1 MGRNLEGKCRQCR
14 REGIRLYLKGERC
27 YGDKCAIEKRGYAPG
42 EHGQSRRT
50 KLTPYGQQL
59 REKQKARRIYG
70 IMERQFRNYFH
81 VAERKIGVT
90 GEILLQLL
98 ETRLDNLVYRLGI
111 APSRNAARQLVLHGH
126 IGVNGRR
133 VDIPSFRVRPGDS
146 IAVVEASRQLTVI
159 KETVANRRRTE
170 MQEWLEFDEKGMVGR
185 LLSVPKRDQIP
196 VPLQEQLIVELY
208 SK

>member
-1 MGRNLEGKCRQCR
+1 MARYLDGKCRQCR

-27 YGDKCAIEKRGYAPG
+27 YSDKCAIERRAYAPG
-42 EHGQSRRT
+42 EHGQDRRT

-70 IMERQFRNYFH
+70 VMERQFRGYFH
-81 VAERKIGVT
+81 RAARKEGIT

-111 APSRNAARQLVLHGH
+111 APSRNGARQLVRHGH
-126 IGVNGRR
+126 ITVNGHR
-133 VDIPSFRVRPGDS
+133 VDIPSFSVRPGDA
-146 IAVVEASRQLTVI
+146 IQVATKSREIGQI
-159 KETVANRRRTE
+159 KDTVANRRRTE
-170 MQEWLEFDEKGMVGR
+170 MQEWLEFDEKAMQGR
-185 LLSVPKRDQIP
+185 LLQVPKRDQLP

>member
-1 MGRNLEGKCRQCR
+1 MARDLEAKCRQCR

-27 YGDKCAIEKRGYAPG
+27 YTDKCAIERRPYAPG

-81 VAERKIGVT
+81 RAERKKGVT
-90 GEILLQLL
+90 GETLLQLL

-111 APSRNAARQLVLHGH
+111 SGSRAGARQLVRHGH
-126 IGVNGRR
+126 VLVNGHR
-133 VDIPSFRVRPGDS
+133 VTIPSFGLRPGDS
-146 IAVVEASRQLTVI
+146 ITVAEKSRELAFI

-170 MQEWLEFDEKGMVGR
+170 MQEWLDFDEKSMTGR
-185 LLSVPKRDQIP
+185 LQRVPTRDQIP

>member
-1 MGRNLEGKCRQCR
+1 MARYLDGKCRQCR

-27 YGDKCAIEKRGYAPG
+27 YSDKCAIERRAYAPG
-42 EHGQSRRT
+42 EHGQDRRS

-70 IMERQFRNYFH
+70 VMERQFRNYFH
-81 VAERKIGVT
+81 RAERRKGIT

-111 APSRNAARQLVLHGH
+111 SPSRNGARQLVRHGH
-126 IGVNGRR
+126 ITVNGQR
-133 VDIPSFRVRPGDS
+133 VNIPSYGLRPGDS
-146 IAVVEASRQLTVI
+146 IQVTTKSRELGMI

-170 MQEWLEFDEKGMVGR
+170 MQEWLEFDEKAMLGR
-185 LLSVPKRDQIP
+185 LLQIPKRDQIP

>member
-1 MGRNLEGKCRQCR
+1 MARYLDGKCRQCR

-27 YGDKCAIEKRGYAPG
+27 YSDKCAIERRAYAPG
-42 EHGQSRRT
+42 EHGQDRRN

-70 IMERQFRNYFH
+70 VMERQFRGYFH
-81 VAERKIGVT
+81 RAAKKEGIT

-111 APSRNAARQLVLHGH
+111 APSRNGARQLVRHGH
-126 IGVNGRR
+126 ITVNGHR
-133 VDIPSFRVRPGDS
+133 VDIPSFSVRPGDA
-146 IAVVEASRQLTVI
+146 IQVATKSREIGQI
-159 KETVANRRRTE
+159 KDTVANRRRTE
-170 MQEWLEFDEKGMVGR
+170 MQEWLEFDEKAMQGR
-185 LLSVPKRDQIP
+185 LLQVPKRDQIP